1 MRRLGLSPRAMSGSM
16 VQLQLG
22 SLLMSVALV
31 TTKGQ
36 ADIHGLGCHRD
47 TFCSEWPVVETEAMG
62 TSRLRL
68 LLGAMSGLWSC
79 CSVYCPDGLVTT
91 KGHADILALCC
102 CPKLC

>member
-1 MRRLGLSPRAMSGSM
+1 MRRLGLPPRAMSGSM

-47 TFCSEWPVVETEAMG
+47 TFCSEWPMLPPEAMG

-79 CSVYCPDGLVTT
+79 GSQGLY
-91 KGHADILALCC
+91 
-102 CPKLC
+102 